1 MNIILYDNKSPKN
14 KIGKTL
20 VNANNITGTLRG
32 ETGISNIQIL
42 LNIVDLN
49 PYNYMYIADFNKYYF
64 IKNIVSVRTGLWLVS
79 ASVDVLESYKN
90 EILQLNVILS
100 DSESVGSKQYKNGS
114 CWDVLVK
121 DKTDIISFSNGLL
134 SSGQFILITAGGWC
148 NVRCYIFRFYRRGES
163 VLW

>member
-20 VNANNITGTLRG
+20 VNANNITGTLRS
-32 ETGISNIQIL
+32 ETSTSNIQML

-49 PYNYMYIADFNKYYF
+49 PYNYMYISDFDKYYF
-64 IKNIVSVRTGLWLVS
+64 ITNIISVRTGLWLVS
-79 ASVDVLESYKN
+79 ASIDVLESYKN

-100 DSESVGSKQYKNGS
+100 DTESVGSKQYRNGS

-121 DKTDIISFSNGLL
+121 DKTDIISFSDGLL
-134 SSGQFILITAGGWC
+134 QTGEFILITAGG
-148 NVRCYIFRFYRRGES
+148 
-163 VLW
+163 

>member
-20 VNANNITGTLRG
+20 ANANSITGTLRG
-32 ETGISNIQIL
+32 ETSTSNIQML
-42 LNIVDLN
+42 LNIIDLN
-49 PYNYMYIADFNKYYF
+49 PYNYMYIADFDKYYF
-64 IKNIVSVRTGLWLVS
+64 ITNIISVRTGLWLVN
-79 ASVDVLESYKN
+79 ASIDVLESYKN

-100 DSESVGSKQYKNGS
+100 DTESVGSKQYRNGS

-121 DKTDIISFSNGLL
+121 DKTDIISFSDGLL
-134 SSGQFILITAGGWC
+134 PTGEFILITAGGWY
-148 NVRCYIFRFYRRGES
+148 NGRYYIFRFYRWSKS

>member
-32 ETGISNIQIL
+32 ETSTSNIQML
-42 LNIVDLN
+42 VNIVNLN
-49 PYNYMYIADFNKYYF
+49 PYNYMYIADFDKYYF
-64 IKNIVSVRTGLWLVS
+64 ITNIISVRTGLWLVN
-79 ASVDVLESYKN
+79 ASIDVLESYKN

-100 DSESVGSKQYKNGS
+100 DTESVGSKQYRNGS

-121 DKTDIISFSNGLL
+121 DKTDIISFSDGLL
-134 SSGQFILITAGGWC
+134 PTGEFILITAGG
-148 NVRCYIFRFYRRGES
+148 
-163 VLW
+163 

>member
-32 ETGISNIQIL
+32 ETSTSNIQML

-64 IKNIVSVRTGLWLVS
+64 ITNIISVRTGLWLVN
-79 ASVDVLESYKN
+79 ASIDVLESYKN

-100 DSESVGSKQYKNGS
+100 DTESIGSKQYRNGR

-121 DKTDIISFSNGLL
+121 DKTDIISFSDGLL
-134 SSGQFILITAGGWC
+134 PTGEFILITAGG
-148 NVRCYIFRFYRRGES
+148 
-163 VLW
+163 

>member
-32 ETGISNIQIL
+32 ETSTSNIQLL

-49 PYNYMYIADFNKYYF
+49 PYNYMYIADFGKYYF
-64 IKNIVSVRTGLWLVS
+64 ITNIISVRNGLWLVI
-79 ASVDVLESYKN
+79 ASIDVLESYKN

-100 DSESVGSKQYKNGS
+100 DTESFGSKQYRNGS

-121 DKTDIISFSNGLL
+121 DKTDIVSFPYGLL
-134 SSGQFILITAGGWC
+134 QTGKFILITAGG
-148 NVRCYIFRFYRRGES
+148 
-163 VLW
+163 

>member
-32 ETGISNIQIL
+32 ETSTSNIQML

-49 PYNYMYIADFNKYYF
+49 PYNYMYIADFDKYYF
-64 IKNIVSVRTGLWLVS
+64 ITNIISVRTGLWLVS
-79 ASVDVLESYKN
+79 ASIDVLESYKN

-100 DSESVGSKQYKNGS
+100 DTESVGSKQYRNGS

-121 DKTDIISFSNGLL
+121 DKTDIISFSDGLL
-134 SSGQFILITAGGWC
+134 STGEFILITAGG
-148 NVRCYIFRFYRRGES
+148 
-163 VLW
+163 